1 MVLFGLRLNEEEFTL
16 ARKKVM
22 SHYRML
28 DDYNN
33 MLEQADLL
41 LVKNGSGD
49 PTAGY
54 IMALAEGIEM
64 MVDCIIVQTPADWG
78 ISPKEKI

>member
-1 MVLFGLRLNEEEFTL
+1 MFGLKLNEEEFAL

-28 DDYNN
+28 DDYNK

-49 PTAGY
+49 PTASY

-64 MVDCIIVQTPADWG
+64 MTDSIIKSNPNDWVV
-78 ISPKEKI
+78 